1 MLLLFISG
9 MPLRSPKNHLR
20 SSRETHKITLYTD
33 KMGSDFLYS
42 YSVPVHLTQNV
53 LNVSP
58 SWPFCWLSNPITEL
72 KFKCITCSYFLL
84 KNLVTALRS
93 RKKKKKVEYLL
104 LWYERKFWAI
114 WDFFKQTPRHASE
127 RKLGQQGGSGRQ
139 GRSHG
144 TAVKGDYSTEALR
157 LISGHTSHSR

>member
-9 MPLRSPKNHLR
+9 MPLRSPKNHLI

-53 LNVSP
+53 LKVSP

-93 RKKKKKVEYLL
+93 RKKKKK
-104 LWYERKFWAI
+104 I
-114 WDFFKQTPRHASE
+114 WIFTALIWKKILSNMGFFQTNTQACQWEKAGAARRLRQAGQEPRHCC
-127 RKLGQQGGSGRQ
+127 
-139 GRSHG
+139 
-144 TAVKGDYSTEALR
+144 
-157 LISGHTSHSR
+157 

>member
-53 LNVSP
+53 LKVSP

-93 RKKKKKVEYLL
+93 RKKKKKKQNIYCFDMKENFEQYGIFSNKHPGMPVRESWGSKEAQAGRAGATALL
-104 LWYERKFWAI
+104 LRVI
-114 WDFFKQTPRHASE
+114 TPQ
-127 RKLGQQGGSGRQ
+127 KL
-139 GRSHG
+139 
-144 TAVKGDYSTEALR
+144 
-157 LISGHTSHSR
+157 

>member
-53 LNVSP
+53 LKVSP

-72 KFKCITCSYFLL
+72 KFKVYRLLLFFVEEFSYCF
-84 KNLVTALRS
+84 KEQE
-93 RKKKKKVEYLL
+93 KKKKK
-104 LWYERKFWAI
+104 
-114 WDFFKQTPRHASE
+114 
-127 RKLGQQGGSGRQ
+127 
-139 GRSHG
+139 
-144 TAVKGDYSTEALR
+144 
-157 LISGHTSHSR
+157 